1 MEFPASRL
9 LSIGVLEIEMTN
21 VTYIKKQTREQR
33 QAETLEKQR
42 QEIELQN
49 AMVAQLL
56 YDEEKSQ

>member
-1 MEFPASRL
+1 
-9 LSIGVLEIEMTN
+9 MTN

-56 YDEEKSQ
+56 YDEEKAQ